1 MMSSQQSRRPVTHLY
16 SNWHDNETIISF
28 NVCKRNHFS
37 LYLVGMLSSRGLL
50 FLGSERNLGS
60 EDEATDLLAADGVEN
75 EVGIVRGDAV
85 R

>member
-1 MMSSQQSRRPVTHLY
+1 MMRSQQSRRPVTHLY

-50 FLGSERNLGS
+50 FLGSERNL
-60 EDEATDLLAADGVEN
+60 EDQRTKPQIYSRLMGWRTRSASS
-75 EVGIVRGDAV
+75 VGTL
-85 R
+85 